1 MRRGSVLGVMVLA
14 LLMLGSCGRG
24 QNGDAYIGVEQAK
37 QLALDACGMT
47 DAGADSIAVDQV
59 TCNGQHCY
67 QVDITAA
74 GQSYH
79 YDIDALTGVIVAM
92 SSSAVGNSANDG
104 TGAGQSDQMAQGS
117 AGQPGQGGTG
127 QSGQG
132 DAGQSDQMAQ
142 GSAGQPGQ
150 TTPGQGSAAQTT
162 QAGVTGH
169 HPDEH
174 HSGQAGAQT
183 ASDPAAGG
191 STASGMITLEDAKA
205 KVLAHAGLTADQVT
219 FVENKLDYENGRQVY
234 ELEFYTADYREYE
247 YEIDAYTGDVVGY
260 DHDAEHHT
268 YSQSAGSGAI
278 TADDAKALA
287 LAKVPGATDGDIREF
302 EADYDDGRL
311 EYEGKIIY
319 NGIEYEFEIDGSS
332 GQFLKWEKE

>member
-1 MRRGSVLGVMVLA
+1 MRRGFILSIMILA
-14 LLMLGSCGRG
+14 LLMFGSCGRG
-24 QNGDAYIGVEQAK
+24 QNGDAYIGVDQAK

-59 TCNGQHCY
+59 TRNGQHCY

-92 SSSAVGNSANDG
+92 SSSAAGNSANDG
-104 TGAGQSDQMAQGS
+104 TGDGQTGQTANQGDAGQEAQGS
-117 AGQPGQGGTG
+117 AGQPGQG
-127 QSGQG
+127 
-132 DAGQSDQMAQ
+132 DAGQSGQMAQ
-142 GSAGQPGQ
+142 GSAGQSG
-150 TTPGQGSAAQTT
+150 QTT

-191 STASGMITLEDAKA
+191 SAGTGAAGGSTANGMITLEDAKA
-205 KVLAHAGLTADQVT
+205 KALANAGLTADQVT

-234 ELEFYTADYREYE
+234 ELEFYTADHMEYE
-247 YEIDAYTGDVVGY
+247 YEIDAYSGEVVGY
-260 DHDAEHHT
+260 DHDGEH
-268 YSQSAGSGAI
+268 QSANGSAV
-278 TADDAKALA
+278 TADEAKALA

-319 NGIEYEFEIDGSS
+319 NGVEYEFEIDGSS

>member
-14 LLMLGSCGRG
+14 LLAFGSCGRG
-24 QNGDAYIGVEQAK
+24 QNGDACIGVDQAK
-37 QLALDACGMT
+37 QLALDASGIT

-59 TCNGQHCY
+59 TRNGQHCY

-92 SSSAVGNSANDG
+92 SSSAVENSANDG
-104 TGAGQSDQMAQGS
+104 TGAGQAAQGSTGQSGQTTSGQGDAAQSGQAAQGS
-117 AGQPGQGGTG
+117 AGQP
-127 QSGQG
+127 
-132 DAGQSDQMAQ
+132 
-142 GSAGQPGQ
+142 
-150 TTPGQGSAAQTT
+150 
-162 QAGVTGH
+162 GVTGH

-191 STASGMITLEDAKA
+191 STANGMITLEDAKA
-205 KVLAHAGLTADQVT
+205 KALANAGLTADQVT

-234 ELEFYTADYREYE
+234 ELEFYTADHMEYE
-247 YEIDAYTGDVVGY
+247 YEIDAYSGEVVGY
-260 DHDAEHHT
+260 DHDGEH
-268 YSQSAGSGAI
+268 QSANGSAV
-278 TADDAKALA
+278 TADEAKALA

-302 EADYDDGRL
+302 EVDHDDGRL

-319 NGIEYEFEIDGSS
+319 NGVEYEFEIDGSS
-332 GQFLKWEKE
+332 GQFLGWEEEPVRGR